1 MTASLALTT
10 EPSLPTTLLKEHMP
24 MTLWCMLYE
33 GKELFLPNMGM
44 LDLTKPIYLLGAE
57 GREVSIGEV
66 LDKGHLLFF

>member
-1 MTASLALTT
+1 MTASLAFTT

-44 LDLTKPIYLLGAE
+44 LDLTKPIYLSIYWERKE
-57 GREVSIGEV
+57 G
-66 LDKGHLLFF
+66 K